1 MNEIHWSVLSTK
13 KWNDAERKNDDD
25 DSVEKREIRR
35 WKEDD
40 QGGKV

>member
-1 MNEIHWSVLSTK
+1 MKCIVNEK
-13 KWNDAERKNDDD
+13 MKRREKNDDD

-35 WKEDD
+35 WKEND